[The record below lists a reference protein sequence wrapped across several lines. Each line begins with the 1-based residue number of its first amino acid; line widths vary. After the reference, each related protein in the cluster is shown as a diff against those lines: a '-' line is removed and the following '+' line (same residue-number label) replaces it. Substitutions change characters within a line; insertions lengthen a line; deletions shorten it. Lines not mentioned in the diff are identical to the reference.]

1 MITFDCEGCRQT
13 LNAPERLAGRRMKCP
28 GCGHPVE
35 VPALDDAVKNAADDG
50 VLAMTPEKA
59 VDKSSLEFDVGP
71 PSYTARRTKKSSQGA
86 IVAVLVLLGLAA
98 VGGFVFYKMRS
109 DGPQLTLPL
118 VNSDIVQELQP
129 ISFTIAAG
137 LPAGWNGRVRY
148 ELVTAPPG
156 ATLDPDAG
164 TFSWT
169 PTEEQGPGDYDFTI
183 RALSEDASA
192 KSAEVSFSFEVM
204 ELNQLPKIA
213 PIEMVTAESERPLE
227 FRIEAHD
234 PDIPAANLVLRIA
247 DGAPPEAKFD
257 ATTGEFRWTPKPEHE
272 GREFTVI
279 FEASEGEGGLKATE
293 VAHIHVRAPLRPSER
308 IFDQWRA
315 ASGDVQFRE
324 YGSPLPIQGSAQVV
338 TLNDEP
344 VTVFEF
350 GDDVSRMAAAVLIKK
365 AIQPAGEGATEPD
378 LRFFQRERLVVV
390 YAGDDEEVLKQL
402 TEQLQAPF
410 ATGIFPAKEPE
421 PEPEP
426 NAKPSTDDTQPASD
440 TAQTELDDRV
450 YQLFEDKLL
459 LVSKR
464 YPELREAYA
473 DYFEKSQAAAIQAAF
488 GDQHAEMTA
497 WLDEQANMK
506 QLLYTAINP
515 ETDNVERALR
525 LFGELKQQ
533 FPKQIV
539 PYANLAVAIAVTW
552 DGENSRGIYD
562 YGRHQRRV
570 HAEMPDDLVGAVENF
585 RYFVDAKK
593 IMQGRA
599 QYLPW
604 EFLMH
609 LVNHRTPLAERQWA
623 MSNYLAQR
631 VGMGKCYSDV
641 PYDDEMLKTDDRI
654 CKMDGKE
661 YTLANLKEWG
671 GVCAQQADFAAR
683 VGKSLG
689 VPAAYVRG
697 EGNSGGFHAWVMW
710 IELKRV
716 TPESI
721 DFELLSHGRYRM
733 DQYYVGELYDPQTNQ
748 KITDRE
754 LELRLHVIGSN
765 PLAHRQ
771 AALVMRAYPMI
782 RDRAEMDTTQQ
793 LVFLRKVADLCP
805 GLPET
810 WDALASMSREGMIS
824 KKHSRQ
830 MDRSL
835 ELFFTTYAGYP
846 DFTWTI
852 FDDLIAHHPQAKDR
866 LASYTRLVGMYE
878 AAGRPDLACEAR
890 LKMSDDLVKA
900 EKPQAAIE
908 GLAFTISK
916 FADEGRYVPRM
927 LDRLEEICAT
937 VPGTDPRLVR
947 FYQQFLPTIPT
958 HRGDSPSDYC
968 LAMLRRGIAF
978 FEAHQQ
984 PELAKQFQSR
994 LSKLESGQ

>member
-1 MITFDCEGCRQT
+1 MITFDCEGCHQA

-35 VPALDDAVKNAADDG
+35 VPALNDVVTDAVDG
-50 VLAMTPEKA
+50 NVLAPMPEKPA
-59 VDKSSLEFDVGP
+59 DKSSLEFDVAP
-71 PSYTARRTKKSSQGA
+71 PSYTTRRAKKSSQGTL
-86 IVAVLVLLGLAA
+86 VVLVLLLGLAA
-98 VGGFVFYKMRS
+98 IGGFAFYKMQS

-129 ISFTIAAG
+129 ISFTITAG

-156 ATLDPDAG
+156 AALDPDAG
-164 TFSWT
+164 TFTWT

-183 RALSEDASA
+183 RASSEDASA
-192 KSAEVSFSFEVM
+192 KPAEVSFSFEVL
-204 ELNQLPKIA
+204 ELNHQPQIA

-234 PDIPAANLVLRIA
+234 SDIPAAKLVLRIA

-257 ATTGEFRWTPKPEHE
+257 AATGEFRWTPQPEHE
-272 GREFTVI
+272 GREFAVI
-279 FEASEGEGGLKATE
+279 FEASEGEGGLKTTE
-293 VAHIHVRAPLRPSER
+293 VVHIHVSAPLSPSER

-315 ASGDVQFRE
+315 AGNEVQFQE
-324 YGSPLPIQGSAQVV
+324 YGSPLPIQGAAQVV

-350 GDDVSRMAAAVLIKK
+350 GEDVARMAAAVLIKK
-365 AIQPAGEGATEPD
+365 AVKPADEGATESD

-390 YAGDDEEVLKQL
+390 YAGDDADVLEQL
-402 TEQLQAPF
+402 TTQLQAPF

-421 PEPEP
+421 PQPD
-426 NAKPSTDDTQPASD
+426 AKPSTDDTQPASD
-440 TAQTELDDRV
+440 TAQTELDNRV
-450 YQLFEDKLL
+450 YQLFEDNLL
-459 LVSKR
+459 LVPKR

-473 DYFEKSQAAAIQAAF
+473 DYFAKSQAATIQAAF

-497 WLDEQANMK
+497 WLDEQANIK

-515 ETDNVERALR
+515 ETDNVERALQ

-533 FPKQIV
+533 FPEQIV
-539 PYANLAVAIAVTW
+539 PYANLAIAIAVTW
-552 DGENSRGIYD
+552 DDEDSRGIYD
-562 YGRHQRRV
+562 YGHHQRRV

-604 EFLMH
+604 EFLTH

-623 MSNYLAQR
+623 ISNYLAQR
-631 VGMGKCYSDV
+631 AGMGKCYSDV
-641 PYDDEMLKTDDRI
+641 PYDKDMLKTDDRI

-733 DQYYVGELYDPQTNQ
+733 DQYYVGELYDPQSNQ

-765 PLAHRQ
+765 PQAHRQ

-810 WDALASMSREGMIS
+810 WDALASMSREGLIT

-852 FDDLIAHHPQAKDR
+852 FDDLIAHHPQSKDR
-866 LASYTRLVGMYE
+866 LASYHRLVGMYE

-890 LKMSDDLVKA
+890 LKLSDDLVKA
-900 EKPQAAIE
+900 DQSQVAIE
-908 GLAFTISK
+908 GLAFTIKK

-937 VPGTDPRLVR
+937 VPGTDPRLVE

-958 HRGDSPSDYC
+958 HRGNSPSDYC
-968 LAMLRRGIAF
+968 VAMLRRGIAF

-984 PELAKQFQSR
+984 PQLAKQFQSR
-994 LSKLESGQ
+994 LAKLESGQ

>member
-390 YAGDDEEVLKQL
+390 YAGDDEEVHKQL

-426 NAKPSTDDTQPASD
+426 NAKPSTDDTQPAND